1 MTGTIYFKLESF
13 KTMTICKY
21 MKEEEEG
28 GWIIHM
34 KAV

>member
-1 MTGTIYFKLESF
+1 
-13 KTMTICKY
+13 MTICKY

-34 KAV
+34 KAVWINEGGSQDM